1 MGTSTGTLTFQG
13 QRNFGS
19 SYCLMQSLWMPEGP
33 TFVCHTS
40 SVFGLLARMTHHTT
54 MAAEFQARHP
64 RPHPP
69 AEGKLSLMMASMR
82 EGGSFLVQYL
92 DLCFIHMLTAK
103 SFMEGRG
110 KKYLHSKAMGTH
122 PQRWRQPHLPA
133 PHGCKYGELISQ
145 RRIQRVI
152 WVVEGRAR
160 CWEKT
165 NKLPQWYVNP
175 HIWYLLRNI
184 DIFLSLIWEVL
195 PWSSLWDHHTVS
207 SMEPLWPQDWAW
219 WYLTIRWRES
229 HLPQTDH
236 SSKHH
241 FKPWDVL

>member
-19 SYCLMQSLWMPEGP
+19 SYCLMQSLWMPEGSS
-33 TFVCHTS
+33 FVCHTS

-92 DLCFIHMLTAK
+92 DLCFIHILTAK
-103 SFMEGRG
+103 SFMGGRG

-122 PQRWRQPHLPA
+122 PQRVKTTSPTCTSWLQIWRVNFSKKNSKGDL
-133 PHGCKYGELISQ
+133 G
-145 RRIQRVI
+145 
-152 WVVEGRAR
+152 GR
-160 CWEKT
+160 
-165 NKLPQWYVNP
+165 
-175 HIWYLLRNI
+175 
-184 DIFLSLIWEVL
+184 
-195 PWSSLWDHHTVS
+195 
-207 SMEPLWPQDWAW
+207 
-219 WYLTIRWRES
+219 RES
-229 HLPQTDH
+229 
-236 SSKHH
+236 
-241 FKPWDVL
+241 